1 MRDNKLWI
9 FNAGLSFD
17 GNPKW
22 LFMYIQNNRP
32 DIEAHWLCYTEES
45 MHYIKKLGYK
55 AHMYDSDQAK
65 KIGQKA
71 GVYVVNQRKEKF
83 QDYLDGITVLNLW
96 HGVGCKAIEK
106 NVKTGMLNEG
116 LVKKNIINMTMYRN
130 NELFLVTSPLMER
143 HFAEN
148 CRLEDRAI
156 LRGAYPNCFSPD
168 KVETYDHD
176 ILKGRN
182 LPSDTKIAVYAP
194 TYRES
199 SATNFFPS
207 AICDMDRLIECLEKN
222 NMVLVFKLH
231 PKMQNDFQYLNLKE
245 IYKDS
250 PRLIFWD
257 NKDDMYEIF
266 DKVELA
272 IIDYSSIFYDLLA
285 RGVKHF
291 IRYIFDIDN
300 KENVRDFALD
310 YMEHTCGPVCQSF
323 DELIEAISNYKNV
336 DLTSELERI
345 SKLFWEYAIENPS
358 IDHIIDSAIDFKP
371 LERELPTLY
380 SFDIFDTLISRSVS
394 QPAGVFYY
402 VSDKMKASGK
412 SFPSYLIDNYFKIRP
427 WAESNAREYYH
438 KSQVYRNSDWREISF
453 DMIFE
458 HMQKIYDLTDEQIA
472 LLKEWELEGE
482 YRASTPIKENIEYIK
497 SLTEKGEKVVLI
509 SDMYLPSD
517 FIRKMLVKA
526 DPVFENIPIFVSSE
540 CGHQKTTKKLF
551 LDVYHELE
559 YNYGK
564 WIHHGDNPKADN
576 EFPRKLGIETIQL
589 PEYKILGY
597 EKSLNEFIRTYDGY
611 QVSKILSDFRAINES
626 EIDNFAYRY
635 TSFYFVPYI
644 NWVIRHALKRGIEC
658 LYFVSRDGYH
668 LKRIADAIIDEKKY
682 PIKTKYIYGSRKSW
696 RIPALIDDIDEEF
709 WSEYGNFSGIDSFS
723 RLIKASSLT
732 EEQFAEMFPELMYL
746 KKEGRIGP
754 DTAKML
760 REAFR
765 ASEKYRSYLL
775 EIAKEKRVIIEKY
788 LKQEINFDE
797 KYAFVEFWG
806 RGYTQTSLAKILW
819 HIRGKKEDNIFYYAR
834 TIYPTHDHIVRYN
847 FTTNNFSLIF
857 VETLFANLHYK
868 SIEEFTENENGVVE
882 PIIVENENDMELQE
896 AMEKYLPEFA
906 RDYVNIDFLNEEACD
921 RACFDFGL
929 SYFHRHPKDPMWVKC
944 FAKLKDSATTYGK
957 RTEWA
962 PPMRWKD
969 IFASMKGKKF
979 ETKNM
984 ELSLQ
989 QSSRMIRW
997 VYRFYIK
1004 HLKGKKLTE
1013 RIRRFFG
1020 KKD

>member
-32 DIEAHWLCYTEES
+32 DIEAHWFCYTEES
-45 MHYIKKLGYK
+45 MNYIKKLGYK
-55 AHMYDSDQAK
+55 AHMYDSEQAK
-65 KIGQKA
+65 KIGQRA
-71 GVYVVNQRKEKF
+71 GVYVVNQRKEIF

-116 LVKKNIINMTMYRN
+116 LVKKNIINMTTYRN

-148 CRLEDRAI
+148 CRLEERAI

-168 KVETYDHD
+168 KVKTYDHD
-176 ILKGRN
+176 IIKGRN

-257 NKDDMYEIF
+257 NKDDIYEIF

-323 DELIEAISNYKNV
+323 DELLDAISNYKSV
-336 DLTSELERI
+336 DLADELERI
-345 SKLFWEYAIENPS
+345 NKLFWEYAIKNPS
-358 IDHIIDSAIDFKP
+358 IDHIIDSAIEYKP

-394 QPAGVFYY
+394 QPVGVFYY
-402 VSDKMKASGK
+402 VADKMKASQVK
-412 SFPSYLIDNYFKIRP
+412 FPNYVIDNYFKIRP
-427 WAESNAREYYH
+427 WAESNVREYYH

-458 HMQKIYDLTDEQIA
+458 HMQKIYDLTDEQIS

-482 YRASTPIKENIEYIK
+482 YRASIPIKQNIDYLK
-497 SLTEKGEKVVLI
+497 SLVENGEKVVLI

-551 LDVYHELE
+551 LDVYHALE

-576 EFPRKLGIETIQL
+576 EFPQKLGIETVQL

-597 EKSLNEFIRTYDGY
+597 EKKLNEFIKTYDGY
-611 QVSKILSDFRAINES
+611 QVSKILTDFRASNEND
-626 EIDNFAYRY
+626 IDNFAYRY

-644 NWVIRHALKRGIEC
+644 NWVIRHAMKRGIEC

-682 PIKTKYIYGSRKSW
+682 PIKTKYIYGSRKAW

-723 RLIKASSLT
+723 RLLKASSLS
-732 EEQFAEMFPELMYL
+732 EEEFAQMFPELMYL

-819 HIRGKKEDNIFYYAR
+819 HIRGKEEDNIFYYAR
-834 TIYPTHDHIVRYN
+834 TIYPTHGHIVRYN
-847 FTTNNFSLIF
+847 FTANNFSLIF

-882 PIIVENENDMELQE
+882 PVIVANENDMELQE

-906 RDYVNIDFLNEEACD
+906 RAYVNIDFLNEDDCD

-944 FAKLKDSATTYGK
+944 FTKLKDSATTYGK

-962 PPMRWKD
+962 PPMRWRD

-997 VYRFYIK
+997 VYKFYVK
-1004 HLKGKKLTE
+1004 HLKGKKFTE

-1020 KKD
+1020 KKK

>member
-921 RACFDFGL
+921 RACFD
-929 SYFHRHPKDPMWVKC
+929 
-944 FAKLKDSATTYGK
+944 
-957 RTEWA
+957 
-962 PPMRWKD
+962 
-969 IFASMKGKKF
+969 
-979 ETKNM
+979 
-984 ELSLQ
+984 SLMHTLLEP
-989 QSSRMIRW
+989 RLITW
-997 VYRFYIK
+997 
-1004 HLKGKKLTE
+1004 
-1013 RIRRFFG
+1013 
-1020 KKD
+1020 